1 MQLHLLRHERAR
13 KCPEHLMPGNAIP
26 CILLPAGHAMLIYA
40 LQVYVDALRK
50 LFDDNK
56 ARCRWDLKL
65 ELKMETVAGP
75 KIPCKLY
82 SFSMFFFPFIDDF
95 PIKTSIYKGFST
107 AMLNNQMV
115 DGLWRLLPSAN
126 CSSNCWWYWFAS
138 DYLSWFDGFENC
150 SCATKCFN
158 GGLLQCEAPQ
168 L

>member
-1 MQLHLLRHERAR
+1 MQLHLLRHERAQ

-107 AMLNNQMV
+107 AMLNNQRINAGFSKWSKLSYSACSALGRCWISQCAAGDSV
-115 DGLWRLLPSAN
+115 AGLIL
-126 CSSNCWWYWFAS
+126 
-138 DYLSWFDGFENC
+138 
-150 SCATKCFN
+150 
-158 GGLLQCEAPQ
+158 
-168 L
+168 